1 MTRSSPPF
9 HVGYVVKRYPRFS
22 ETFIVNEILAHEAAG
37 TQVSIFSLRPPMDPR
52 FQGDL
57 ARVRAPV
64 TYLSGAQSLRARDFW
79 RNQQH
84 LFRALPGSMER
95 LQAFAGEEVTEVGQ
109 AMELALRVQA
119 LGIHHLHAHF
129 ATSPA
134 SVTRMAARLAEI
146 GYTFTAHAKDIFHE
160 SVDPDD
166 LETKL
171 RDATGVVTVSDFNV
185 ADLVRRFPSAR
196 GRIRRI
202 YNGLDLATF
211 PFHQGPRNSRQV
223 VAVGRLVEKKGFE
236 VLVDACAQLE
246 ARGTRF
252 SCTII
257 GGGELEGSLRARIKA
272 CGLEDRVHLAGPL
285 PRDEVMKALARGQVL
300 AAPCVEGSD
309 GNRDGLPTVLLEGM
323 AVGIPCVST
332 PVTGIPEL
340 VRDADTGLLT
350 ETGDAKSLA
359 AALERLL
366 EHPDEGAELAR
377 RARQTIES
385 DFDIHRN
392 TAALREVFHE
402 ASKEAGGVTHA
413 A

>member
-1 MTRSSPPF
+1 MTLSPPPL

-37 TQVSIFSLRPPMDPR
+37 TRVSIFSLRPPVDPR

-64 TYLSGAQSLRARDFW
+64 TYLSGARSVRARDFW
-79 RNQQH
+79 RNQQR
-84 LFRALPGSMER
+84 LFRACPGSMEQ
-95 LQAFAGEEVTEVGQ
+95 LQAFSGEEVTVVGQ
-109 AMELALRVQA
+109 AMELALRVRA
-119 LGIHHLHAHF
+119 LGIDHLHAHF

-134 SVTRMAARLAEI
+134 SVTRVAAHLAGI

-171 RDATGVVTVSDFNV
+171 RGARGVVTVSDFNV
-185 ADLVRRFPSAR
+185 ADLARRFPAAR
-196 GRIRRI
+196 ERVRRI

-211 PFHQGPRNSRQV
+211 PFNQGPRHSRQV

-236 VLVDACAQLE
+236 VLVDACARLE

-257 GGGELEGSLRARIKA
+257 GGGELEGALKARIEA
-272 CGLEDRVHLAGPL
+272 GGLEDRVHLAGPL
-285 PRDEVMKALARGQVL
+285 PRSEVMKFLARGQVL

-323 AVGIPCVST
+323 ALGIPCVST

-340 VRDADTGLLT
+340 VRDGDTGLLA
-350 ETGDAKSLA
+350 ETGDAESLA

-366 EHPDEGAELAR
+366 EHPDEGAALAR
-377 RARQTIES
+377 RARRTIEA
-385 DFDIHRN
+385 DYDIHRN
-392 TAALREVFHE
+392 TAELRELFQE
-402 ASKEAGGVTHA
+402 ASEEAAGVTHA

>member
-1 MTRSSPPF
+1 MTPPSSSL

-37 TQVSIFSLRPPMDPR
+37 TRVSIFSLRPPVDPR

-57 ARVRAPV
+57 AHVRAPV
-64 TYLSGAQSLRARDFW
+64 TYLAGARSVRARDLW
-79 RNQQH
+79 RNQQRA
-84 LFRALPGSMER
+84 FRDLPGSMAR
-95 LQAFAGEEVTEVGQ
+95 LKAFAGEEVTVVGQ
-109 AMELALRVQA
+109 ALELALRVRA
-119 LGIHHLHAHF
+119 EGIDHLHAHF

-134 SVTRMAARLAEI
+134 SVTRVAARLAGI

-166 LETKL
+166 LERKL
-171 RDATGVVTVSDFNV
+171 RGARGVVTVSDFNV
-185 ADLVRRFPSAR
+185 ADLARRFPAAR
-196 GRIRRI
+196 GRLRRI

-211 PFHQGPRNSRQV
+211 PFHEGPRQSREI

-246 ARGTRF
+246 AQGTRF
-252 SCTII
+252 TCTII
-257 GGGELEGSLRARIKA
+257 GGGELEVELGRRIRAR
-272 CGLEDRVHLAGPL
+272 GLDDRVHLAGPL
-285 PRDEVMKALARGQVL
+285 PRNEVMKALARGQVL

-323 AVGIPCVST
+323 ALGIPCVST

-340 VRDADTGLLT
+340 VRHGDTGLLA
-350 ETGDAKSLA
+350 ETGSAMSLA
-359 AALERLL
+359 DALTRLL
-366 EHPDEGAELAR
+366 EHPEEGAEMGR
-377 RARQTIES
+377 RARRKIES

-392 TAALREVFHE
+392 TATLRELFRE
-402 ASKEAGGVTHA
+402 ASEEAIHA